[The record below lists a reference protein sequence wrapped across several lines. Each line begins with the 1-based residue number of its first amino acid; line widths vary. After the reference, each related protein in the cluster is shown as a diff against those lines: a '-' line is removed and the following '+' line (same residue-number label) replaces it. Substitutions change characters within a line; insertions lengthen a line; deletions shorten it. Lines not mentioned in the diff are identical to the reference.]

1 MIDKEVVTTKTE
13 VWSDKKSTH
22 RYVFRRQWST
32 GTKEEKTG
40 PLAVVITIR
49 PTSTEAFVKDLSLLL
64 IEKNCRQLGFA
75 GFIAVNLFSLV
86 QRSPRI
92 SYQKANDSYSLET
105 IQTALSEKRVEQIIF
120 ACGSVTKTNQ
130 LASQEMKK
138 LYNCLTEKQ
147 KRQTKVLVDPDGNAA
162 HPLNVR
168 VREKWALIDYSDG
181 MNEKEVGEDVKTRGS
196 YRSIK

>member
-1 MIDKEVVTTKTE
+1 MIDKEIVTTKTE
-13 VWSDKKSTH
+13 VWRDTKNTH

-32 GTKEEKTG
+32 GAKEEKIG

-49 PTSTEAFVKDLSLLL
+49 PTSTEAFVTDLSLLL

-86 QRSPRI
+86 QQASSVR
-92 SYQKANDSYSLET
+92 YQKANDSQSLEA
-105 IQTALSEKRVEQIIF
+105 IQTALAEKRVEQIIF

-130 LASQEMKK
+130 LAYHEMKE

-147 KRQTKVLVDPDGNAA
+147 KKQTKVLVDTEGKVA
-162 HPLNVR
+162 LN
-168 VREKWALIDYSDG
+168 
-181 MNEKEVGEDVKTRGS
+181 
-196 YRSIK
+196 